1 MIDKIKDLYY
11 KHMQMVNYVFFGG
24 LTTLVNFVTYFVALK
39 VLNIPNVPSNLIAWL
54 VSVLFA
60 FVVNKLYV
68 FRSMS
73 LEMKVILFELFSFV
87 SVRLLTGALETVIMY
102 VGVDVMHYNELV
114 LKIIA
119 NVIVLLTNYFGSIL
133 IIFRRKNEE
142 S

>member
-133 IIFRRKNEE
+133 IIFRRKDEE

>member
-1 MIDKIKDLYY
+1 MIEKIKDLYS
-11 KHMQMVNYVFFGG
+11 KHMQMINYIFFGG

-39 VLNIPNVPSNLIAWL
+39 VFNIPNVPSNLIAWL

-68 FRSMS
+68 FRSKS
-73 LEMKVILFELFSFV
+73 LEMKVILFELFTFV
-87 SVRLLTGALETVIMY
+87 SVRLLTGALETIIMY
-102 VGVDVMHYNELV
+102 VGVDIMHYNELV

-133 IIFRRKNEE
+133 IIFRRKDEE

>member
-87 SVRLLTGALETVIMY
+87 SVRLLTGALETAIMY
-102 VGVDVMHYNELV
+102 VGVDVMNYNELV

>member
-102 VGVDVMHYNELV
+102 VGVDVMNYNELV

-133 IIFRRKNEE
+133 IIFRRKDEE

>member
-1 MIDKIKDLYY
+1 MINKIKDLYY
-11 KHMQMVNYVFFGG
+11 KNMQIVNYIFFGG
-24 LTTLVNFVTYFVALK
+24 LTTLVNFVTYFVSLRL
-39 VLNIPNVPSNLIAWL
+39 LNIPNVPSNLIAWL

-73 LEMKVILFELFSFV
+73 LEIRIILFELFSFA
-87 SVRLLTGALETVIMY
+87 SVRLLTGALETFIMY
-102 VGVDVMHYNELV
+102 IGVDVMHYNVLI

-119 NVIVLLTNYFGSIL
+119 NIIVLLTNYFGSIL
-133 IIFRRKNEE
+133 IIFRRKDDK

>member
-102 VGVDVMHYNELV
+102 VGVDVMNYNELV

>member
-102 VGVDVMHYNELV
+102 VGVDVMNYNELV
-114 LKIIA
+114 LKMIA